1 MGSVRRSHTPH
12 IMIIIMCLLLV
23 FWAQFPLSFA
33 QQCDVTTRVGDPV
46 TIDLQYPGFTENN
59 ELIWKHED
67 KTVFEKSKG
76 TIITGSKEDVNSG
89 GSLILRRVQ
98 MYQKGPYSVEVYDST
113 TGINLYKTEKNL
125 CVTGELV
132 YGFIGK
138 KVQLEPKVTET
149 INSITWKKGNNT
161 RIATWDRNSGLYYYD
176 RCETKDQCELNPTA
190 GVLVMKGLK
199 QEDEGRYSAEIN
211 GKLSEKD
218 FQLFVLAE
226 GTELVYGLI
235 GKEVQL
241 DPKVTETI
249 NNITWKKENNGIA
262 KWDSSSGLYYD
273 DRCRTG
279 NQCDLNPTTGVFV
292 MKGLKGE
299 DEGRYSAEINNK
311 GPVKKCLLILLNPV
325 SKPSV
330 TTFCS
335 ETQCILTCV
344 VEETKHTKYSW
355 KENNETVKEGN
366 TLMVEKS
373 GEQSKSY
380 TCVFSNPKSE
390 EHSDPL
396 TQMDLFPAKGSSGGS
411 IVAGVFIPL
420 FLIVVVAG
428 ALI

>member
-125 CVTGELV
+125 CVT
-132 YGFIGK
+132 
-138 KVQLEPKVTET
+138 
-149 INSITWKKGNNT
+149 
-161 RIATWDRNSGLYYYD
+161 
-176 RCETKDQCELNPTA
+176 
-190 GVLVMKGLK
+190 
-199 QEDEGRYSAEIN
+199 
-211 GKLSEKD
+211 
-218 FQLFVLAE
+218 AE